1 MKKRVLSLLLTLAL
15 CFTMLPAAAF
25 AAEAD
30 PAGQETQSDS
40 GTGEVQTAGEKNG
53 TAVQAGE
60 THEHF
65 LCGGTTCNQEGHA
78 LEDGMTTFEPWD
90 GKAITTAGTY
100 RFYLTGDIIGFTVR
114 EGVNLTLCLN
124 GYSITSSNQ
133 NENVIDVKP
142 GATFTLCDCKQGGTK
157 TDYGTIGHKS
167 PDQCNGHGV
176 DVETGTFNM
185 YGGKIASNTVG
196 TQNAYDTYGGG
207 VRVYNKGI
215 FNMIGGEITGNRAK
229 YGGGVNVG
237 AAYGIHDET
246 DDDIGG
252 TFNMTGGKIYG
263 NFCVTNGGGVYACAS
278 SKLHFS
284 VSGSAEITDNYTG
297 NLFSSAPVEGTANNV
312 YLDKYTLTKGGVT
325 TTTTATI
332 KVDGTLTGSIGV
344 NTEDVGHLV
353 AEGVSPSAKK
363 CFSSDDSTRRLK
375 YENNTLTMIAVTEHA
390 AHPICGD
397 ASCTDSSH
405 ALPDGKSWVAV
416 SDLSKITAAGYYYLT
431 QNIEIDSTWQPVNG
445 VVLCLNGYSITAN
458 GDFDAITVGKDVT
471 FTLCDCIG
479 GGEITHDEGKSG
491 TGVYVASADGKYANF
506 DMYGGTIT
514 GNTGHTV
521 TNVTSIR
528 GGGVYVD
535 DYARFHM
542 NGGSITGNTAAQGG
556 GVYYA
561 ASNSLYVSGKVDITG
576 NTGADG
582 EEANNVYVQ
591 PARGFTP
598 PTVPFY
604 IGSDGL
610 DTSAR
615 IGVRVDDDVIA
626 TGAHSPVAQML
637 PQTGGYHEGNFLSDN
652 GGDYSFKMESKEYE
666 GYTSNVVNL
675 YNGLHEHPIC
685 GKTHKDIGDHTGDC
699 ADVTWTAWDG
709 VSDIT
714 YDSDNTAYVYLTDKA
729 ERNTTLEIAK
739 GNKLYLC
746 LNGHSLTMNK
756 SGVAVIKVVSGA
768 TLSLCDCSDAQ
779 TGKLTHGTNDSGSTY
794 SGRGVT
800 VEGTFNMYGGSITG
814 NNTTAAG
821 GGVSLPYEAYSAC
834 FNLYGGSITNNV
846 ANNGGNDGGGGVHVL
861 SGAFTMYGG
870 SITGNHADNAR
881 VGGGGVYLA
890 GPGKFVMK
898 GGSITDNTAKNGGG
912 VYTNVNLST
921 GLTVSGNV
929 TITGNKNTDD
939 KDENVYLASG
949 KTIAIGEDG
958 LGENASIG
966 VTSANAIDT
975 GSYVTVA
982 TGANKGYTENA
993 IFGDNTEYTTQQ
1005 KGDDVR
1011 LYNGIPHEHAVCGTE
1026 GCTESGHGDLLW
1038 TGINSL
1044 DDITGDGNYYLLQSV
1059 DTKGWACKFDVKLCL
1074 NGNDITYTAAGT
1086 TTASGII
1093 GVSDGATL
1101 TITDCK
1107 DSGIITHGS
1116 ETSGTAIYVSGGTF
1130 NLYGGT
1136 ITGNGY
1142 TGTGMASGGAVYV
1155 SVSSSATEDSTFN
1168 MYGGTISGNSATY
1181 EGGGVYIVSVGTPKS
1196 TFNMY
1201 GGTIS
1206 GNTVIQGH
1214 GGGVFVDENSSFN
1227 MSGGTISGNFAGN
1240 NGGGVCV
1247 GLDKAAT
1254 FQMTGGTITGNNTR
1268 IGYGGGVYV
1277 DTKSTF
1283 SISGNVN
1290 ITDNCEGGEK
1300 NTETG
1305 LYTGGTVNNVHLSA
1319 KANNRT
1325 AVNAINVTGALD
1337 ENAKIGVTFANS
1349 ARPSSTNDGV
1359 KFAEAITESTAD
1371 TTGWIKTGNFLSD
1384 ESTLFV
1390 VNVMED
1396 GKVALLNMHEH
1407 TYDVRVKSGEANVFE
1422 WVCETEGC
1430 GNIGG
1435 TLTLEA
1441 EDKSYTGSAYTGAK
1455 LTAENWGNGSV
1466 GTSIAYEEK
1475 LDDGTFKQ
1483 LDEAPTNA
1491 GSYRASITLKNKAGD
1506 DVTATKEFT
1515 ISRAKLNLNA
1525 GDFKFNAP
1533 DDLLYND
1540 KAKVATVTWLSE
1552 AISKGFGDITVKYYD
1567 KDGKQLAEAP
1577 TNAGTYTV
1585 KIDVAEGVGY
1595 EAQTDIYHDDWTF
1608 IINQVQQKLTF
1619 KYSTVN
1625 MIYGEGPFTNP
1636 LQENDIQGTITY
1648 KSSNENVAKV
1658 AADGT
1663 VTILAAVEGTVTITA
1678 ETTGTDNYSSAKAT
1692 FTLTVAKKGI
1702 TVSGI
1707 TAEDKYYDGTDTAK
1721 LDYTNVKLDGKLDN
1735 DDLSVTAKGAF
1746 EDANAGEGKTVT
1758 ITDLNLTGAAAGN
1771 YILVDSKDQ
1780 QKSTTA
1786 TINQMPLTINR
1797 VVAYNRVYEP
1807 NNKSVMIFSVGFQ
1820 DKDGQPVELTKST
1833 HYTVTGEMADDNA
1846 GEGKTA
1852 TATVTLIG
1860 DTAKNYSLEIPTYD
1874 VKVNIDKI
1882 APDLPTGLTG
1892 YQGNALSTVDLSKFE
1907 GWSWK
1912 DGTTVMSETGEEKTF
1927 TAHYAGS
1934 TNYIAGDYEVTVK
1947 VSEKNKVTLT
1957 VTKDGWTFGQTESE
1971 LSVTGLPEGTTL
1983 EDAGVSV
1990 TYTKDSQTVTERKNA
2005 GDYTV
2010 TVRYETGDTIYEG
2023 TKTFT
2028 IAKKQIAIPAAD
2040 TTEFVY
2046 DGSEK
2051 TYSIADSKDYEVSG
2065 NVQTDAGTHTVT
2077 VTLKD
2082 TANTKW
2088 TDGTIAA
2095 KEIDFIIAQAKT
2107 TGEPKY
2113 TPITVSGKTLED
2125 AKLTLVD
2132 STLNPSEGTLVW
2144 IDGNDTEVEAN
2155 KAYGWKFTPSNPNY
2169 APLTGEIVPYRVS
2182 YTPSYPV
2189 NVPEETEHGAVTSS
2203 VERAFWG
2210 NLVTITVKPDSGY
2223 VLEILTVTDQ
2233 NGKELE
2239 LTDKGD
2245 GVYTFTMPSGEV
2257 TIKATFIEDNSI
2269 LNFFLDVPND
2279 AYYYEAVKWAVE
2291 NGITNGVGYNLFAP
2305 GRPCTRAQIVTFLWR
2320 AAGSPEPK
2328 NMNSFSDVPAGSY
2341 YAKAVAWAVE
2351 NGIALGVSADRFAP
2365 DDTCTRA
2372 HAVTFLARALNGKAE
2387 GKAEFV
2393 DVPENGYYAGAVA
2406 WASENGVTEGIGMG
2420 KFGPN
2425 SDCTRGQIVT
2435 FLYRAYNK

>member
-1 MKKRVLSLLLTLAL
+1 MKKRVLGLLLTLAL

-40 GTGEVQTAGEKNG
+40 GT
-53 TAVQAGE
+53 AVQAGE
-60 THEHF
+60 TTHEHY
-65 LCGGTTCNQEGHA
+65 LCGGDTCNAVGHDDEG
-78 LEDGMTTFEPWD
+78 GNKVTFTKWP
-90 GKAITTAGTY
+90 GINNVGTGGAY
-100 RFYLTGDIIGFTVR
+100 YLTTDLSGFTVKS
-114 EGVNLTLCLN
+114 GVNLTICLN
-124 GYSITSSNQ
+124 GCSITGSWNGPTVTV
-133 NENVIDVKP
+133 EP
-142 GATFTLCDCKQGGTK
+142 GATLTLCDCNATYNHGITHTG
-157 TDYGTIGHKS
+157 S
-167 PDQCNGHGV
+167 GHG
-176 DVETGTFNM
+176 TGVLVGKTVGTEDTVGTNDAVFNM
-185 YGGKIASNTVG
+185 YGGYIYSNSPLAASASAAGSSSGVTVAGGMFNLYGG
-196 TQNAYDTYGGG
+196 TIRDNKAYDYGDGGYGGVFVCNRG
-207 VRVYNKGI
+207 T
-215 FNMIGGEITGNRAK
+215 FNMSGGTITGNTTYLEGAGVLV
-229 YGGGVNVG
+229 GGLAGLHG
-237 AAYGIHDET
+237 AYKLG
-246 DDDIGG
+246 GG
-252 TFNMTGGKIYG
+252 TFNMTGGTITG
-263 NFCVTNGGGVYACAS
+263 NTAGSNGGGVYVSGAPDA
-278 SKLHFS
+278 HFTI
-284 VSGSAEITDNYTG
+284 SGSARITDNYTG
-297 NLFSSAPVEGTANNV
+297 NVLSTTNSTANNV
-312 YLDKYTLTKGGVT
+312 YLSVATDSKTGAITDVATIEVGALTAGASIGVT
-325 TTTTATI
+325 TEEVGQTVAT
-332 KVDGTLTGSIGV
+332 
-344 NTEDVGHLV
+344 
-353 AEGVSPSAKK
+353 GVSAAAKK
-363 CFSSDDSTRRLK
+363 YFFSDNSNYRLK
-375 YENNTLTMIAVTEHA
+375 YDSSASTLTMIAVTEHA

-445 VVLCLNGYSITAN
+445 VVLCLNDYTITAN

-491 TGVYVASADGKYANF
+491 TGVYMKGTGSEANKKATF
-506 DMYGGTIT
+506 NMYSGTIT

-521 TNVTSIR
+521 TTASNVTSIR
-528 GGGVYVD
+528 GGGVYVGY
-535 DYARFHM
+535 YAQFHM
-542 NGGSITGNTAAQGG
+542 SGGSITGNTADVGG
-556 GVYYA
+556 GVYYDSDVA
-561 ASNSLYVSGKVDITG
+561 RYFTVSGNVKITG
-576 NTGADG
+576 NQGTDG
-582 EEANNVYVQ
+582 KYNNVYV
-591 PARGFTP
+591 PDAS
-598 PTVPFY
+598 
-604 IGSDGL
+604 GSDDGCYKFTIGEGGL
-610 DTSAR
+610 GEDAE
-615 IGVRVDDDVIA
+615 IGITFGGTLA
-626 TGAHSPVAQML
+626 TGEKITFALHAER
-637 PQTGGYHEGNFLSDN
+637 GYYDGNFTYDN
-652 GGDYSFKMESKEYE
+652 NDGNYSFKKEADTWNDQALR
-666 GYTSNVVNL
+666 GTHVVNL

-685 GKTHKDIGDHTGDC
+685 GKTHKDIGDHKGDC
-699 ADVTWTAWDG
+699 PNVTWTAWDG

-714 YDSDNTAYVYLTDKA
+714 YDDNYTAYVYLTTNA

-881 VGGGGVYLA
+881 VCGGGVYLA

-949 KTIAIGEDG
+949 KTIAIGADG
-958 LGENASIG
+958 LDENANIG
-966 VTSANAIDT
+966 VTSADSIAE

-993 IFGDNTEYTTQQ
+993 IFGDKDEYTTLQ
-1005 KGDDVR
+1005 KGDEVR
-1011 LYNGIPHEHAVCGTE
+1011 LYNGIPHEHAICGTE
-1026 GCTESGHGDLLW
+1026 GCTEDGHGDLLW
-1038 TGINSL
+1038 TGITSL
-1044 DDITGDGNYYLLQSV
+1044 DEIKGDGNYYLLQSV

-1093 GVSDGATL
+1093 GVSDGAAL
-1101 TITDCK
+1101 SITDCK

-1168 MYGGTISGNSATY
+1168 MYGGTISGNFADND
-1181 EGGGVYIVSVGTPKS
+1181 GGGVYVGSVGTPKS

-1206 GNTVIQGH
+1206 SNTAIH
-1214 GGGVFVDENSSFN
+1214 GGGVFVDENSVFN
-1227 MSGGTISGNFAGN
+1227 MSGGTISGNFADN
-1240 NGGGVCV
+1240 DGGGVCV
-1247 GLDKAAT
+1247 GLSDGAT
-1254 FQMTGGTITGNNTR
+1254 FQMTGGTITGNNTNL
-1268 IGYGGGVYV
+1268 GYGGGVYV

-1283 SISGNVN
+1283 SISGNVK
-1290 ITDNCEGGEK
+1290 ITGNCEKGEK
-1300 NTETG
+1300 DTETG
-1305 LYTGGTVNNVHLSA
+1305 LYIGGTVNNVHLSA
-1319 KANNRT
+1319 NSKDRT
-1325 AVNAINVTGALD
+1325 EVNVINVTGALD
-1337 ENAKIGVTFANS
+1337 ENAKIGVTFATS
-1349 ARPSSTNDGV
+1349 ARPSSTNGGV

-1371 TTGWIKTGNFLSD
+1371 TTGWIKVGNFLSD

-1396 GKVALLNMHEH
+1396 GKVAQLNMHEH

-1455 LTAENWGNGSV
+1455 LTAENWGNGFV

-1678 ETTGTDNYSSAKAT
+1678 ETTGTDNYSGAEAS

-1707 TAEDKYYDGTDTAK
+1707 TAKDKYYDGNTDAE
-1721 LDYTNVKLDGKLDN
+1721 LDCSKAVLDGKLDK

-1746 EDANAGEGKTVT
+1746 EDVNAGENKTVE
-1758 ITDLNLTGAAAGN
+1758 ITDLTLTGNDAGN

-1786 TINQMPLTINR
+1786 TINKMPLHITGATAEGR
-1797 VVAYNRVYEP
+1797 DYR
-1807 NNKSVMIFSVGFQ
+1807 KDDTSV
-1820 DKDGQPVELTKST
+1820 
-1833 HYTVTGEMADDNA
+1833 TVTGVTFADNGDKA
-1846 GEGKTA
+1846 
-1852 TATVTLIG
+1852 VTLMLGTDYTVSGTMDSADAGIIK
-1860 DTAKNYSLEIPTYD
+1860 DVAVKVTLSDSTAKNYSLDSDTIHVKVTINRMKIAIPTADATKFTYTGSD
-1874 VKVNIDKI
+1874 QTYT
-1882 APDLPTGLTG
+1882 LTGLTEG
-1892 YQGNALSTVDLSKFE
+1892 YC
-1907 GWSWK
+1907 
-1912 DGTTVMSETGEEKTF
+1912 
-1927 TAHYAGS
+1927 
-1934 TNYIAGDYEVTVK
+1934 
-1947 VSEKNKVTLT
+1947 
-1957 VTKDGWTFGQTESE
+1957 
-1971 LSVTGLPEGTTL
+1971 
-1983 EDAGVSV
+1983 
-1990 TYTKDSQTVTERKNA
+1990 
-2005 GDYTV
+2005 
-2010 TVRYETGDTIYEG
+2010 
-2023 TKTFT
+2023 
-2028 IAKKQIAIPAAD
+2028 
-2040 TTEFVY
+2040 
-2046 DGSEK
+2046 
-2051 TYSIADSKDYEVSG
+2051 SISG
-2065 NVQTDAGTHTVT
+2065 NVRSAAGDHTVIVSLT
-2077 VTLKD
+2077 DKD
-2082 TANTKW
+2082 NTEW
-2088 TDGTIAA
+2088 TDGKQDDITFTFHIEKVDGAVTAPTGKTDLRYAGEALELLETPAA
-2095 KEIDFIIAQAKT
+2095 TDFGTVEYKLDGGDWSAEMPTATNAGEYTVYYRSTGDGNHNATNGTDHITVQIAQAKT

-2113 TPITVSGKTLED
+2113 TPITSAGKTLED

-2132 STLNPSEGTLVW
+2132 STLDPPAGSLIW
-2144 IDGNDTEVEAN
+2144 IDEDGNALGNDTEVEAN
-2155 KAYGWKFTPSNPNY
+2155 KAYGWQFTPSDINY
-2169 APLTGEIVPYRVS
+2169 APLTGEIVPYRVT

-2223 VLEILTVTDQ
+2223 VLETLTVTDQ

-2245 GVYTFTMPSGEV
+2245 GVYTFAMPSGEV
-2257 TIKATFIEDNSI
+2257 TIKAAFMEDNSI
-2269 LNFFLDVPND
+2269 LNFFIDVPND

-2328 NMNSFSDVPAGSY
+2328 SMTSFSDVPADSY

-2387 GKAEFV
+2387 GKAEFI
-2393 DVPENGYYAGAVA
+2393 DVSENSYYAGAVA